1 MRPDRFGLIGA
12 GLLTASLF
20 AVTIVAAT
28 LGGSAASAPAA
39 PPTPTIQVVSGQV
52 AYGARLFVAK
62 GCAGCHGA
70 GPVGLVGPS
79 LAGLAET
86 AGTRRPGL
94 SAEAYVRE
102 SIRRPQAFSSPLA
115 LGNGIQM
122 PTLEISDAELD
133 ALVAFL
139 LSSR

>member
-1 MRPDRFGLIGA
+1 MRPERFGPIGA

-20 AVTIVAAT
+20 AATVVAAA
-28 LGGSAASAPAA
+28 LGGPAASAPAA
-39 PPTPTIQVVSGQV
+39 PPTPTIPVVSGQV

-79 LAGLAET
+79 LADLAAT

-94 SAEAYVRE
+94 SADAYVRE
-102 SIRRPQAFSSPLA
+102 SIRRPQEFSSPLA
-115 LGNGIQM
+115 LGTGIQM
-122 PTLEISDAELD
+122 PALEVSDAELD